1 MSDMRKAISGVEDAE
16 EPKDE
21 DALDPDED
29 SSEPVTQHR
38 AKGKIKFESVMQ
50 RGEAAAYFSALV
62 DGLRHGKLQFRHEDE
77 SLSLQP
83 SEQVSVEVKA
93 QKKGDKEKI
102 SFELE
107 WKVSA
112 RKPLEVAG

>member
-1 MSDMRKAISGVEDAE
+1 MSDLRKAIPGVDVHE
-16 EPKDE
+16 EREAP

-29 SSEPVTQHR
+29 SSEPITQHK

-62 DGLRHGKLQFRHEDE
+62 DGLRHGKLQFRHEGN
-77 SLSLQP
+77 SLSLEP

-102 SFELE
+102 SVELE
-107 WKVSA
+107 WKSGA